1 VRIGDLQLDN
11 DVALAPMAA
20 VTNAP
25 FRALA
30 KEMGCGLTVTE
41 MVSSEALVRGKG
53 GTDLRMERAP
63 GEWPLSIQLF
73 GCDPA
78 VMAEAAGM
86 VEDAGAEIVDVN
98 MGCPVDKIAGRGGGV
113 ALMREPSAAAA
124 IVAAMAK
131 RVRIPVTAKIR
142 AGWDDAHLN
151 APEVARALEDAGAK
165 AIAVHAR
172 TKEQVHA
179 GAARWDVVARV
190 KASVRVPVIG
200 NGGIRGAA
208 DARAMKESTG
218 CDGVMVARGA
228 QGNPWIFRSILAGED
243 LPPTRAER
251 FAAVRGHLRHYV
263 EYAGMRRAA
272 TEMRKHLCWYLRGL
286 PGAAQIRD
294 HLHRL
299 DGEREYL
306 DLLGEYE
313 ASLASVPEAG
323 GDPAW
328 AWDTPR
334 TTTPAVRDRARGG
347 PRSPHR

>member
-1 VRIGDLQLDN
+1 MLRSAPSVHIGDIELSN
-11 DVALAPMAA
+11 DVSLAPMAA

-73 GCDPA
+73 GCDAA
-78 VMAEAAGM
+78 VMAEAAAM

-113 ALMREPSAAAA
+113 ALMKEPASAAA
-124 IVAAMAK
+124 IVAAMSR
-131 RVRIPVTAKIR
+131 RVKIPVTAKIR
-142 AGWDDAHLN
+142 AGWDAAHVN

-179 GAARWDVVARV
+179 GEARWDVIARV

-200 NGGIRGAA
+200 NGGIKTVA
-208 DARAMKESTG
+208 DARAMKDATG

-228 QGNPWIFRSILAGED
+228 QGNPWIFRSILAGEER
-243 LPPTRAER
+243 PPSRAER
-251 FAAVRGHLRHYV
+251 FHAVRRHLRHYV
-263 EYAGMRRAA
+263 EHAGMRRAA

-286 PGAAQIRD
+286 PGSAEIRN

-299 DGEREYL
+299 DSEGEYL
-306 DLLGEYE
+306 ELLEGYE
-313 ASLASVPEAG
+313 AALVSG
-323 GDPAW
+323 
-328 AWDTPR
+328 
-334 TTTPAVRDRARGG
+334 AVAL
-347 PRSPHR
+347 